1 MKFKKEF
8 YLRLTLKVYRINT
21 LWNLIQQTTK
31 NLRRS

>member
-8 YLRLTLKVYRINT
+8 YLRLTLKVYRINK
-21 LWNLIQQTTK
+21 LWIIIQQITK